1 MAKFLATFNDVI
13 DEIELHGFVIMSEK
27 EMNDY
32 EELATSIG
40 WPFTYKLGD
49 DEVELEYNSGEDL
62 LSRIDFREITN
73 EEAKVF
79 KKIFNDEFGVFI
91 DSNFLDAIAAEESEI
106 EDEED
111 DEDDEFDDEFD
122 DEY

>member
-13 DEIELHGFVIMSEK
+13 DEIELHGFIIMSEK

-32 EELATSIG
+32 EELATSIT
-40 WPFTYKLGD
+40 WPFTYKLGED
-49 DEVELEYNSGEDL
+49 QVELEYNSGEDL
-62 LSRIDFREITN
+62 LSRIDFKEITN

-91 DSNFLDAIAAEESEI
+91 DSNSLDEIAEEES
-106 EDEED
+106 DSD
-111 DEDDEFDDEFD
+111 DEDEDYDDED
-122 DEY
+122 EDYDEY

>member
-32 EELATSIG
+32 EELATSIT
-40 WPFTYKLGD
+40 WSFTYKLGED
-49 DEVELEYNSGEDL
+49 QVELEYTSGEDL

-91 DSNFLDAIAAEESEI
+91 DSNFLDEIAAEESELD
-106 EDEED
+106 EDE
-111 DEDDEFDDEFD
+111 EDDEFDDEFD
-122 DEY
+122 DDY